1 MATAPQFPAFIYLR
15 TPTIIS
21 HLKSNTLTVSASPRS
36 PSPNPEEE
44 EEEPAPQSGKLDA
57 VKLAFAR
64 AKAYK
69 KAVGTSPVPEILLRP
84 KVPGSAEI
92 EDRSG
97 GSKEED
103 AYVRGEREVPSAV
116 KLAFQRAKEYKMNK
130 KVAGTAT
137 GPNDKEGKQV
147 PSGLVPMPNPF
158 PDGKFPEVEI
168 LVGDSSK
175 FGNATE
181 PKPVQDDGMDVY
193 KPKVS
198 TWGVFPRPNNIS
210 KSFGGGRIIKPGEA
224 LETAEEKAAK
234 DARTRELLAAYD
246 KKAGLS
252 VDPKLKLE
260 YEKALSE
267 GDSLMEL
274 GKLREAIPFYTKV
287 MDGMPFRN
295 ELHGRAAL
303 QWSICQDSLQRP
315 DEARTMYEKLQSHP
329 SVQVRKKAR
338 NFVYSFEAMK
348 MMKATTTTSA
358 AGTDYQSYFDAF
370 IKDTPNYPL
379 KGGEVDEGGLGQ
391 VLPYIFF
398 LVSPIFIVLLIAIQK
413 GM

>member
-1 MATAPQFPAFIYLR
+1 MATAPQFPAFVYLR
-15 TPTIIS
+15 NPTIIS
-21 HLKSNTLTVSASPRS
+21 HLKSKTLTVSASPRS
-36 PSPNPEEE
+36 PSPNPEEEE

-69 KAVGTSPVPEILLRP
+69 KAVGTSPVPEIPLRP
-84 KVPGSAEI
+84 NVPGSAEI

-97 GSKEED
+97 GSKEEG

-130 KVAGTAT
+130 KVRGTAT
-137 GPNDKEGKQV
+137 GPNDKEVLMDLVSSLPKRKETKKEEFTVSSIDFSDKKQGKQV

-181 PKPVQDDGMDVY
+181 PKPVQDDRMDVY

-210 KSFGGGRIIKPGEA
+210 KTFGGGRIIKPGEA

-234 DARTRELLAAYD
+234 DARMRELLAAYD
-246 KKAGLS
+246 KKAGLY

-260 YEKALSE
+260 YEKHCCA
-267 GDSLMEL
+267 
-274 GKLREAIPFYTKV
+274 
-287 MDGMPFRN
+287 
-295 ELHGRAAL
+295 
-303 QWSICQDSLQRP
+303 
-315 DEARTMYEKLQSHP
+315 
-329 SVQVRKKAR
+329 
-338 NFVYSFEAMK
+338 
-348 MMKATTTTSA
+348 
-358 AGTDYQSYFDAF
+358 
-370 IKDTPNYPL
+370 
-379 KGGEVDEGGLGQ
+379 
-391 VLPYIFF
+391 
-398 LVSPIFIVLLIAIQK
+398 
-413 GM
+413 